1 MSTGRDTRLDAAWD
15 ALERGD
21 WPEVEAFLKRRKPK
35 QSGERLLLEAHWL
48 LAHGDLAGAATR
60 CERARMELGD
70 AHPDGLWTAGEVAL
84 YRWEVSAAAG
94 HYAALDAI
102 EPSAPLS
109 LRRSLCADLL
119 GDNEQAVAHIQ
130 RAREL
135 DPESCGELPRWS
147 VEPFEAAVDE
157 AARAL
162 PVEFS
167 RALDALP
174 VVLDP
179 VPERELA
186 RGREAETPPDLLGL
200 YVGPTALERSTE
212 APDPFPVAIYLFQ
225 RNLERA
231 CADGDML
238 VEQVRVTLWHELG
251 HALGFE
257 EDGLDAIG
265 LG

>member
-1 MSTGRDTRLDAAWD
+1 MSAARDPRLDAAWD

-21 WPEVEAFLKRRKPK
+21 WREVETFLARRVPG
-35 QSGERLLLEAHWL
+35 QEGERLLLEAHWS
-48 LAHGDLAGAATR
+48 LAHGDLAGAAGR
-60 CERARMELGD
+60 CARARGKLADG
-70 AHPDGLWTAGEVAL
+70 HPDWLWTAGEVAL
-84 YRWEVSAAAG
+84 YRWDVDAAER
-94 HYAALDAI
+94 HYGALEAL
-102 EPSAPLS
+102 EPSSALS
-109 LRRSLCADLL
+109 LRRSLCADLA
-119 GDNEQAVAHIQ
+119 GDGERAAAQVE
-130 RAREL
+130 RARVL
-135 DPESCGELPRWS
+135 DPDHCGELPRWS
-147 VEPFEAAVDE
+147 AERFERAVDE

-162 PVEFS
+162 PPEFG
-167 RALDALP
+167 RALEALP

-200 YVGPTALERSTE
+200 YVGATALERSSE
-212 APDPFPVAIYLFQ
+212 SPEPLPAAIYLFQ

-238 VEQVRVTLWHELG
+238 REQVRVTLWHELG